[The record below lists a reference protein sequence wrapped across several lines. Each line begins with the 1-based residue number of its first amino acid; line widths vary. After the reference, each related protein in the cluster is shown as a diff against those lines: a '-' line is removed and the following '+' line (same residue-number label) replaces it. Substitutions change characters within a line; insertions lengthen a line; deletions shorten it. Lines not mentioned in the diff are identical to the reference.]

1 MRPGPSATPRSV
13 GVRGVFPVRADENGD
28 VRELHLAVPGESL
41 EASCI
46 RPALH
51 PA

>member
-13 GVRGVFPVRADENGD
+13 GVRGVFPVGVDENGD
-28 VRELHLAVPGESL
+28 VLELHLTAPGESL